1 MNRCT
6 YYSIVL
12 FDYCRYCYDATIS
25 DESAIIN
32 DKYCRYNYYEM
43 KMPF

>member
-1 MNRCT
+1 MNRYT

-32 DKYCRYNYYEM
+32 DKYGKYNCYKIE
-43 KMPF
+43 MPF